1 MAKKLGKQEESL
13 GLQILLS
20 SSNAMFVLDESTL
33 SPHPLSTYDPEVAAK
48 WRGFPCLGRGEIG
61 V

>member
-1 MAKKLGKQEESL
+1 MAKNLGKQEESL

-33 SPHPLSTYDPEVAAK
+33 SPHPL
-48 WRGFPCLGRGEIG
+48 
-61 V
+61 